1 MVQFIESELV
11 LLKKEVSEMWM
22 LVCNQMERARDAV
35 LGMNVEMAQQVAV
48 REKRV
53 NAFELKIDSDVEDII
68 SLYNPVAVDL
78 RFALAMLK
86 INSNLERIGDFAE
99 SIANFAT
106 LEKEPLDAGLLER
119 LRLPEMF
126 EQCLSMLKLAQQ
138 ALMDEN
144 IDLATSVIPKDNLL
158 DEINRDASKVIAAYL
173 AQHPDKALACLNLVS
188 VFRKL
193 ERTGDH
199 IINIAEEIV
208 FFIDA
213 KVLKH
218 KGNAEEKNLRK

>member
-1 MVQFIESELV
+1 MVQFIESELL

-22 LVCNQMERARDAV
+22 LVYSQMERARDAV
-35 LGMNVEMAQQVAV
+35 LEMNVEMTQQVAV

-53 NAFELKIDSDVEDII
+53 NAFELKIDSDVEDVI

-99 SIANFAT
+99 GIDGWENAVT
-106 LEKEPLDAGLLER
+106 
-119 LRLPEMF
+119 
-126 EQCLSMLKLAQQ
+126 QCLSMLKLAQQ
-138 ALMDEN
+138 ALIDED
-144 IDLATSVIPKDNLL
+144 IDLATSVFPKDNLL
-158 DEINRDASKVIAAYL
+158 DEINRDASKVIATYL
-173 AQHPDKALACLNLVS
+173 VQHPEKALTCLNLVS

-218 KGNAEEKNLRK
+218 NGNTDERNMTKQKD

>member
-1 MVQFIESELV
+1 ML

-22 LVCNQMERARDAV
+22 LVYSQMERARDAV
-35 LGMNVEMAQQVAV
+35 LEMNVEMTQQVAV

-53 NAFELKIDSDVEDII
+53 NAFELKIDSDVEDVI

-99 SIANFAT
+99 GIANFAS
-106 LEKEPLDAGLLER
+106 LEKSPLDTELLGR

-138 ALMDEN
+138 ALIDED
-144 IDLATSVIPKDNLL
+144 IDLATSVFPKDNLL
-158 DEINRDASKVIAAYL
+158 DEINRDASKVIATYL
-173 AQHPDKALACLNLVS
+173 VQHPEKALTCLNLVS

-218 KGNAEEKNLRK
+218 NGNTDERNMTKQKD